1 MTKTDE
7 LRQKRSAI
15 EEGGGSES
23 IKEQHN
29 SGKLTARERLAKLF
43 DDGSFVEIDAFVK
56 SKENFTLENSKES
69 AEGVVSGYG
78 SVNGRLVYA
87 YAQDYTVSKGA
98 LTEAHIEKI
107 CKVMD
112 FALKMGAP
120 VVSIL
125 DSQGVKLESGLAT
138 LNSMGKMLKKAAR
151 LSGVVP
157 QISMILGTCAGGAAF
172 LPVIG
177 DFTVMS
183 EKNSLMFL
191 NGPSISGSTASAAE
205 IGGADACSVKT
216 GTASLIGE
224 NEDDCFAKVR
234 ELIDY
239 LPSNNIESAPY
250 YESNTEINIVSQ
262 QLNELSAS
270 VDTADVKNII
280 KEVADE
286 GEFYELHASYAQNIV
301 TGFIRLNGT
310 TIGVIANQGKV
321 NSGIIDVKA
330 AKKASAFVSLCDSF
344 NISILT
350 VTNTTGFETSVEE
363 EMNGML
369 KSASGLLYSF
379 AQATVPKVNL
389 IVGKA
394 YGSAYLSMNSKHIGA
409 DIVLAWPSA
418 EISVMSAESAANILF
433 NDKIASSQ
441 DPVNDRKSLID
452 EYSEKYANPYVAASL
467 GYVDDVFEAD
477 STRPR
482 LINAFEMLMSKREV
496 LPARK
501 HGNMPL

>member
-1 MTKTDE
+1 MTNTDE

-29 SGKLTARERLAKLF
+29 AGKLTARERLAKLF

-56 SKENFTLENSKES
+56 SKESFTLEGAKES

-87 YAQDYTVSKGA
+87 YAQDYTVTKGA

-125 DSQGVKLESGLAT
+125 DSQGVKVESGLEV
-138 LNSMGKMLKKAAR
+138 LNSMGKMLKKAAL

-157 QISMILGTCAGGAAF
+157 QISMILGTCAGGSAF
-172 LPVIG
+172 LPVLG
-177 DFTVMS
+177 DFVIMS
-183 EKNSLMFL
+183 AKNSLMFL
-191 NGPSISGSTASAAE
+191 NGPSISGSSLSVDE
-205 IGGADACSVKT
+205 IGGADTCSVKT
-216 GTASLIGE
+216 GTASVIGE
-224 NEDDCFAKVR
+224 NEDDCFVKVK

-239 LPSNNIESAPY
+239 LPSNNIEASPY
-250 YESNTEINIVSQ
+250 YENCAEINAVSE
-262 QLNELSAS
+262 QLNGFADAA
-270 VDTADVKNII
+270 DTTDVKSII
-280 KEVADE
+280 KEVADC
-286 GEFYELHASYAQNIV
+286 GEFFELHAAYAQNIV

-310 TIGVIANQGKV
+310 TVGVVANQGKV
-321 NSGIIDVKA
+321 NSGIIDTKA
-330 AKKASAFVSLCDSF
+330 AKKAAAFVNICDSF
-344 NISILT
+344 NISVLT
-350 VTNTTGFETSVEE
+350 ITNTTGFDVSTGE

-369 KSASGLLYSF
+369 KNASGLLYSF

-389 IVGKA
+389 IIGKA

-433 NDKIASSQ
+433 SDKIAASS
-441 DPVNDRKSLID
+441 DPVNDRKALID
-452 EYSEKYANPYVAASL
+452 EYSEKYANPYVAASY
-467 GYVDDVFEAD
+467 GYVDNVVEAD

-501 HGNMPL
+501 HGNMPF

>member
-1 MTKTDE
+1 MTNTDE

-15 EEGGGSES
+15 EEGGGQES
-23 IKEQHN
+23 IKAQH
-29 SGKLTARERLAKLF
+29 SAGKLTARERLSKLF

-56 SKENFTLENSKES
+56 AKSAFNIDNAGES

-78 SVNGRLVYA
+78 SVGGRLVYA
-87 YAQDYTVSKGA
+87 YAQDYTVTKGA
-98 LTEAHIEKI
+98 LTEVHIEKI

-120 VVSIL
+120 IVSIL
-125 DSQGVKLESGLAT
+125 DSQGIKVENGLEV
-138 LNSMGKMLKKAAR
+138 LNAMGKMLKKSSL

-157 QISMILGTCAGGAAF
+157 QISMVLGTCAGGAAF
-172 LPVIG
+172 LPVLG
-177 DFTVMS
+177 DFTIMS
-183 EKNSLMFL
+183 SKNSLMFL
-191 NGPSISGSTASAAE
+191 NGPSISGSTLSVDE
-205 IGGADACSVKT
+205 IGGADACSVKS
-216 GTASLIGE
+216 GTTSIIGE
-224 NEDDCFAKVR
+224 NEDDCFVKVR

-239 LPSNNIESAPY
+239 LPSNNIEASPYFESATDINAMS
-250 YESNTEINIVSQ
+250 EQLTEYS
-262 QLNELSAS
+262 SS
-270 VDTADVKNII
+270 VDAADVKGII
-280 KEVADE
+280 REVSDN
-286 GEFYELHASYAQNIV
+286 GEFFEFHGAYAQNIV

-310 TIGVIANQGKV
+310 TVGVVANQGKV
-321 NSGIIDVKA
+321 NSGVIDIKA
-330 AKKASAFVSLCDSF
+330 SKKASAFVSMCDSF

-350 VTNTTGFETSVEE
+350 ITNTIGFEISTEE
-363 EMNGML
+363 ELNGML
-369 KSASGLLYSF
+369 KSGAGLLYSF

-389 IVGKA
+389 VIGKA

-433 NDKIASSQ
+433 SEKIADSS
-441 DPVNDRKSLID
+441 DPINERKSIID
-452 EYSEKYANPYVAASL
+452 EYSEKYASPYVAASF
-467 GYVDDVFEAD
+467 GYVDDVIEANA
-477 STRPR
+477 TRPR